1 MPRGASPKRERQYQ
15 HIKASGKQRGMS
27 EGRAEEMAARTVN
40 KQRAES
46 GEARSSSSG
55 SRSRRTTAKRTTQR
69 ASTRRSPT
77 RRTASKR
84 ATARR
89 AGRATST
96 RSTTRSRIGRSG
108 SRRSTGRTREQLYQE
123 ARRRN
128 IRGRS
133 RMTKSQLQRALSRS

>member
-1 MPRGASPKRERQYQ
+1 MPRGASPKRERQYRR
-15 HIKASGKQRGMS
+15 IKASGKQRGMS

-46 GEARSSSSG
+46 GEAKSSSG
-55 SRSRRTTAKRTTQR
+55 SRSRRSTAKRSTTKR
-69 ASTRRSPT
+69 ASARRST
-77 RRTASKR
+77 ARTTSKRTSARRT
-84 ATARR
+84 
-89 AGRATST
+89 GRATST
-96 RSTTRSRIGRSG
+96 RAASRRRTATSG

-123 ARRRN
+123 AKRRN